1 MERVKWLL
9 LCFLSLSGAANA
21 QGCPAGIPS
30 AGNPGC
36 IPPDRTNSPYYQNG
50 STQPSASGR
59 WETRWGAFVLD
70 QKTGLGISSGMSS
83 KRAALSA
90 ATADCRAKGGTRCKV
105 ELVYSNQC
113 GVLIEGDRGYNTA
126 AADTVEQATSIG
138 MRTCEN
144 ADANCKLYFSE
155 CSQAQLVK

>member
-1 MERVKWLL
+1 MAFHSSFFVLL
-9 LCFLSLSGAANA
+9 GFSGAVSA

-50 STQPSASGR
+50 STQPTPGGR
-59 WETRWGAFVLD
+59 WKTRWGAFVLD
-70 QKTGLGISSGMSS
+70 QKTGLGTSSGMSS
-83 KRAALSA
+83 KRAAQGVA
-90 ATADCRAKGGTRCKV
+90 MADCLAKGGTRCKV

-126 AADTVEQATSIG
+126 AADTVEQATGIG
-138 MRTCEN
+138 MKTCESI
-144 ADANCKLYFSE
+144 DKNCKLYFSE
-155 CSQAQLVK
+155 CSQAQFVK

>member
-1 MERVKWLL
+1 MYRILAAIGML
-9 LCFLSLSGAANA
+9 TLSGLAI
-21 QGCPAGIPS
+21 GCPNGIPT

-36 IPPDRTNSPYYQNG
+36 IPPDRTNSPYYQGGGFN
-50 STQPSASGR
+50 QRAPVGR

-83 KRAALSA
+83 KRAAQSEA
-90 ATADCRAKGGTRCKV
+90 MNDCRAKGGTRCKV
-105 ELVYSNQC
+105 ELVYFNQC
-113 GVLIEGDRGYNTA
+113 GVLIEGERGYNTA

-138 MRTCEN
+138 MKTCQR
-144 ADANCKLYFSE
+144 ADTNCKLYFSE